1 MSSSRR
7 AVLGLK
13 KTTEDILKKKK
24 NTLFSSFYLPAMC
37 FVSIGNCYKGR
48 EPFSQNLRN
57 SVEAT
62 VLIKCMKYVLQK
74 IALKFRIKHLTES
87 VQGPLLVAAP
97 KLMEAIKFLVM

>member
-1 MSSSRR
+1 
-7 AVLGLK
+7 
-13 KTTEDILKKKK
+13 
-24 NTLFSSFYLPAMC
+24 MC

-74 IALKFRIKHLTES
+74 IALKFRIKHLTEKGES